1 MPATQRR
8 NRKQL
13 RHSIGLLLGAVR
25 HEGGVVESSPSEV
38 SQNVAKITDNTLA
51 YGTENEHRGRWVYA
65 TDAGGETHL
74 RRAFASSRDERSIT
88 VSKAFPTLPDSSW
101 LYELWDTDVPP
112 GTVHEFINQAISGV
126 TRKGSVED
134 VDDGFHTGG
143 HVTSFA
149 LSSNW
154 TGVRELNWRS
164 GFVGEQ
170 IASLDLSVT
179 ELTANVATTADSADF
194 RQGSAAARLEV
205 SAVAAANEALAEA
218 SFSSLDARGYDRVEF
233 WHKSNGAMTSSNLV
247 VQLRQGSSNHDA
259 VPVPAST
266 GGEWRY
272 ASLALV
278 SPERNDAL
286 NAVRVAVGSS
296 DGGAITAWLDDVKLV
311 RSNSEVW
318 HRVPREFW
326 NVDAARRQFSLS
338 DDARLPYARL
348 RVTGVR
354 APSLLQ
360 SDSQICE
367 VNSQYV
373 VNSTAASVLRSRSD
387 RRGANRDAAMQ
398 QADLYEQIAQTQR
411 LRMNTPAN
419 IRWVD
424 D

>member
-1 MPATQRR
+1 MPVTQRR
-8 NRKQL
+8 KRKQL

-38 SQNVAKITDNTLA
+38 SQNAAKITDNTLA

-65 TDAGGETHL
+65 TDASGGTHL

-88 VSKAFPTLPDSSW
+88 VSKSFPTLPDSTW

-170 IASLDLSVT
+170 IASFDLSVT
-179 ELTANVATTADSADF
+179 ELTANVTTTSDSADF

-205 SAVAAANEALAEA
+205 SAAAAANEALAEA
-218 SFSSLDARGYDRVEF
+218 SFSSVDARDYDRVEF
-233 WHKSNGAMTSSNLV
+233 WHKSSGAMTSSNLI
-247 VQLRQGSSNHDA
+247 VQLRQGSSTHDA

-266 GGEWRY
+266 RGEWRY
-272 ASLALV
+272 ASLPLV